1 MRNTSFRLRAT
12 DIWTSSTCSSSC
24 KPELSAKM
32 EMAQREAIGRD
43 VAHHIKSLIGVT
55 AKIHVVE
62 TDKIERTVVGK
73 AKRVIDKRPK

>member
-1 MRNTSFRLRAT
+1 LEA
-12 DIWTSSTCSSSC
+12 
-24 KPELSAKM
+24 AK
-32 EMAQREAIGRD
+32 REAIGRD

-55 AKIHVVE
+55 AKIHVLG